1 MARNKADPSVKTL
14 RQQILSHPAFQP
26 AEHKSVAFYRR
37 QIAEKFHEEVA
48 DPLGVPRFSPL
59 LLKEIA
65 EKLNNP
71 EAAEILHIAVR
82 IGNFGDRKE
91 HERLRRDVNKLMKND
106 GYTSPVGKRVTPGLD
121 EFVDWMVPLLLHY
134 GVKFS
139 TSEASRMVSL
149 LQRMADEIGLTADPR
164 NELRRRRR
172 QHLEIQAGLEVAILA
187 AVRRGLEPLRQ
198 WTEK

>member
-1 MARNKADPSVKTL
+1 MAKDKAV
-14 RQQILSHPAFQP
+14 PAGVLCQLLKARPTFTP
-26 AEHKSVAFYRR
+26 ESDEVLAFYRR
-37 QIAEKFHEEVA
+37 QIAEQYHERIA

-65 EKLNNP
+65 EKLKNP
-71 EAAEILHIAVR
+71 EAAEVLHVAVR
-82 IGNFGDRKE
+82 MGQFGNRQE
-91 HERLRRDVNKLMKND
+91 HERQRRDVKKLMDKA
-106 GYTSPVGKRVTPGLD
+106 GHASPVGKRVTPGLD

-139 TSEASRMVSL
+139 ASEASRMVWL
-149 LQRMADEIGLTADPR
+149 LDRMAQEAGLAPDPR

>member
-1 MARNKADPSVKTL
+1 MARNKAAPAGVLCQLLKACPTFTPESNEMLTFY
-14 RQQILSHPAFQP
+14 RQQI
-26 AEHKSVAFYRR
+26 AEQY
-37 QIAEKFHEEVA
+37 HERIA
-48 DPLGVPRFSPL
+48 DPLGVPRFSPP

-65 EKLNNP
+65 KKLKNP
-71 EAAEILHIAVR
+71 EAAEVLHVAVR
-82 IGNFGDRKE
+82 MGQFGNRQE
-91 HERLRRDVNKLMKND
+91 HERQRRAVKELMDKA
-106 GYTSPVGKRVTPGLD
+106 GHTSRVGKRVTPGLD

-172 QHLEIQAGLEVAILA
+172 QHLETQAGLEVAILA

>member
-1 MARNKADPSVKTL
+1 M
-14 RQQILSHPAFQP
+14 
-26 AEHKSVAFYRR
+26 AFYRR

-48 DPLGVPRFSPL
+48 DPLGLPRFSPP

-65 EKLNNP
+65 ERLNNP

-121 EFVDWMVPLLLHY
+121 EFVDCVVPLLLHY

-139 TSEASRMVSL
+139 TSEASRMVDL
-149 LQRMADEIGLTADPR
+149 LDLMAKEIGLTADPR

-172 QHLEIQAGLEVAILA
+172 EQLEINARLVTTIKA
-187 AVRRGLEPLRQ
+187 AVWRGLEPLRQ
-198 WTEK
+198 LSTEK